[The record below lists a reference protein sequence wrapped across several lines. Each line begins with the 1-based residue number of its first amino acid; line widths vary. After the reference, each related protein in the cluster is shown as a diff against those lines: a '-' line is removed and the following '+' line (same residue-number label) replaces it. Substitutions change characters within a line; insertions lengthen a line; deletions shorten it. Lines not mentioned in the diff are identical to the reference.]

1 MGTARIA
8 ILVLA
13 AIAAGFAA
21 FLVQGLVGGKKQQVA
36 APARNEIAMGSVL
49 VAAKDLEVG
58 HRIVSGDMK
67 WQAWPEAAMT
77 EAYVT
82 QKGEQDALTAMEGA
96 TVRQPMLSGE
106 PVTNV
111 KVVRSGETGFMAAM
125 ITQGNRA
132 YSVKISEETGAA
144 GFILPN
150 DRVDVLLTED
160 QNGDH
165 STRTILSNIRV
176 LAIDQTYREEDDK
189 RVVIGRV
196 ATLELTPQDSELI
209 AQADAGGRISLALR
223 SLADFDPK
231 ANGGSTRN
239 NSSVTVLRYGISS
252 HKNING
258 VSE

>member
-13 AIAAGFAA
+13 AVAAAFAA
-21 FLVQGLVGGKKQQVA
+21 YLVQGLVGGKKDQIA
-36 APARNEIAMGSVL
+36 APKQIEVPMGSVL

-58 HRIVSGDMK
+58 HRIAAGDMK
-67 WQAWPEAAMT
+67 WQAWPEAALT
-77 EAYVT
+77 DAYIT
-82 QKGEQDALTAMEGA
+82 QKGETDALTATEGA
-96 TVRQPMLSGE
+96 TVRQPMLQGE

-125 ITQGNRA
+125 ITQGSRA

-150 DRVDVLLTED
+150 DRVDVLLTEEQD
-160 QNGDH
+160 GDH
-165 STRTILSNIRV
+165 NTRTLLSNVRV

-189 RVVIGRV
+189 RVVVGRV
-196 ATLELTPQDSELI
+196 ATLELTPTDSELI
-209 AQADAGGRISLALR
+209 AQADAGGKLSLALR

-231 ANGGSTRN
+231 ADAGAPRRNGT
-239 NSSVTVLRYGISS
+239 VTVLRYGISS
-252 HKNING
+252 HKNLNG